1 MVKKQPQVGVGA
13 LLLNDRQEVLLVLR
27 KKAPDANCWSLPGGK
42 VEWLETIEQATI
54 REIKEEI
61 NLEVQLEKLL
71 CVTNHMLLEEDVHF
85 VCPTFTATIVDG
97 EVFNNEPDKLAD
109 IRWFSLAD
117 LPDNLTYTTSYPLS
131 LLA

>member
-27 KKAPDANCWSLPGGK
+27 KKAPDPHCWSLPGGK

-54 REIKEEI
+54 REIKEEV
-61 NLEVQLEKLL
+61 NLDIQLEKLI
-71 CVTNHMLLEEDVHF
+71 CVTNHLLPEEDVHF
-85 VCPTFTATIVDG
+85 ICPTFSATIVAG
-97 EVFNNEPDKLAD
+97 EIVNNEPKKLAD